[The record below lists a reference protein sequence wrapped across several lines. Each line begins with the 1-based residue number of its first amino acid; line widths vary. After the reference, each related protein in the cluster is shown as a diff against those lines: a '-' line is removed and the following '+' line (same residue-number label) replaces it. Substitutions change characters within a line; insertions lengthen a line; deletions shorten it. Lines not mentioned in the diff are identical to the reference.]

1 MHHEHSYIATM
12 HTTGGIK
19 AIQKGKPSKLK
30 MSSDE
35 DGVDQEKGNSTMRR
49 DAIGRKADL
58 DPSRLVPIELLS
70 GAFTCLFLLPIHVV
84 QSSTLDLGALW

>member
-1 MHHEHSYIATM
+1 MKMH
-12 HTTGGIK
+12 G
-19 AIQKGKPSKLK
+19 L
-30 MSSDE
+30 
-35 DGVDQEKGNSTMRR
+35 DQEKENSTMGR
-49 DAIGRKADL
+49 DAIGRHADL